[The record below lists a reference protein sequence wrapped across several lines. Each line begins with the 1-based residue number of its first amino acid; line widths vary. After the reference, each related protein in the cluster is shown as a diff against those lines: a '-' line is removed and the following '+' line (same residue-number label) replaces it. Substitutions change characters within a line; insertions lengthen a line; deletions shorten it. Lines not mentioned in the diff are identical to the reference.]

1 MAVQKENLPSAFRNA
16 PLLNSSFLDRF
27 LGVANPSQTVKPQ
40 EKRRTQT
47 VPSMA
52 AMRRCRR
59 DSSEISY
66 D

>member
-1 MAVQKENLPSAFRNA
+1 MAVQKEDLPRAFRNA
-16 PLLNSSFLDRF
+16 PSLNTRFLDRF
-27 LGVANPSQTVKPQ
+27 LGTLTPARPVESQSR
-40 EKRRTQT
+40 RRTQT

>member
-1 MAVQKENLPSAFRNA
+1 MAVQKEDLPSAFRNA
-16 PLLNSSFLDRF
+16 PLLNTSFLDRF
-27 LGVANPSQTVKPQ
+27 LGAKPSQPVKPQ